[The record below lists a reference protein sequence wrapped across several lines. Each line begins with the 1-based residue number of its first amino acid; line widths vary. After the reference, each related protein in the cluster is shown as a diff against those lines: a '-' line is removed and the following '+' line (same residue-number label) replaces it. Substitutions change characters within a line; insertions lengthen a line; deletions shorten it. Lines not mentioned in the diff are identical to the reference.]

1 MAIKINIGTLNDGAQ
16 QLEFIS
22 DSKEIGFDKELLKD
36 KLLISIDLFKA
47 THQLDLRIKLTG
59 IMKLACD
66 RCLEIYEMPFE
77 KDFELVLV
85 QKAQREEAYSD
96 DYIRTYSP
104 YMQTVD
110 ITNDIKEYFLLAI
123 PMRKVPPETGAG
135 VCTWCGKTKE
145 YWQSLIN
152 PTADNPPL
160 ADNPLEAGKEI

>member
-47 THQLDLRIKLTG
+47 AHQLDLRIKLTG
-59 IMKLACD
+59 IMRLACD

-96 DYIRTYSP
+96 DYIRTYSSF
-104 YMQTVD
+104 MQTVD

-123 PMRKVPPETGAG
+123 PMRKVPPETDAG

-152 PTADNPPL
+152 SPADNPPE
-160 ADNPLEAGKEI
+160 ADKEI